1 MAQPGW
7 KSLVAEWP
15 WFKGPGRYPISA
27 YSEFMPPPRLGLA
40 PYGEANPFLFLED
53 DPAGWHVTEYEEAF
67 ELRPGLARI
76 AEQVMESMVHLA
88 NGREAHGISQA
99 KLTNNPYW
107 PRSLAER
114 RGQLAH
120 ERFVLL
126 LSLSLARTQD
136 DKGRVRWTLFGSSE
150 QGPARAFWRSFFQA
164 PGVELPE
171 DRALGVLRGLVSAA
185 FALPETQLADLRGAG
200 LRILPLRPPGAFPY
214 WTEEPLPGWTR
225 WLLFDEGERLRGVRY
240 LLTFRPFSELS
251 PPLQRAYLAGEL
263 HLLPFP
269 GSLVF
274 WGAPP
279 YWTLQRE
286 LPFALQIPLL
296 HLVRRHEAPD
306 GLRVPQ
312 SGWLHESTPAEPE
325 PDLRYGPL
333 RDRFTRTHRWA
344 RVQRH
349 QDELALSALEDK
361 MTHVLFSAL
370 PGELGLYGKPM
381 ARNAQIWSTDF
392 HSLLDGP
399 AATSQELAKAI
410 ARVKRG
416 GLFGYRFHY
425 PAMQVGHHAVYWQRP
440 VVAYLDPHTK
450 KASLPLEN
458 LLGYLT
464 AYDTR
469 DPRLAV
475 AVELWPRVWQR
486 EPHLAAVELRTEKQ
500 GRSPRQESLNAR
512 KLLDAPLLLGKSPLP
527 RSFARSLLSAPK
539 REGLDQWL
547 DALPGRS
554 GAAQT
559 GGRLAD
565 ELRAMVAPVRDPQPR
580 PLTYAK
586 TARRSFEVAY
596 WKTIADLA
604 EGRFLT
610 KNNADCV
617 LDAPTQKHLRH
628 SHRDLNPLGGFLLD
642 HYRALV
648 RAAGMTG
655 KALVGD
661 LPFQWKTDFDYAWM
675 GGWLHNQQ
683 GKTTERNLMLA
694 IPGRDRSQAVI
705 MADHY
710 DTAFMEDRY
719 EPAQG
724 GDGARLAAAG
734 ADDNH
739 SATAAL
745 MLGAPIF
752 LALSREGLLGCDVWL
767 IHLTGEEFPADCLGA
782 RKLCQSLVEGDLRLR
797 LSDETLHD
805 LSKTRARG
813 VYILDMIAHNNEHDR
828 DVFQI
833 APGTGPGSLWLAYQ
847 AQVSAELWN
856 ENTAKWNRRSSRRGL
871 GRARRSKVSEKVPA
885 IARHLALHCE
895 VRPTYDPR
903 STLFNTDGQIFSDAG
918 VPVALFM
925 ENYDINRVGYHDS
938 HDTMA
943 NIDLDF
949 GAALAAIAIESVARA
964 ATEPLPARRAWW
976 TRRER
981 AKPRRKK

>member
-1 MAQPGW
+1 MAQLGW
-7 KSLVAEWP
+7 KSLVAGWP
-15 WFKGPGRYPISA
+15 WFEGSGRYPISA

-40 PYGEANPFLFLED
+40 PYGEANPFLFRED

-67 ELRPGLARI
+67 ELRPGLSRI
-76 AEQVMESMVHLA
+76 AELVMESMVHLA
-88 NGREAHGISQA
+88 NGRAAHGISRA
-99 KLTNNPYW
+99 KLLHNPYW
-107 PRSLAER
+107 PEPLAKR
-114 RGQLAH
+114 KGQLSH

-126 LSLSLARTQD
+126 LSLSLARTLD

-150 QGPARAFWRSFFQA
+150 QGPARAFWKSFFEA

-171 DRALGVLRGLVSAA
+171 ERALRVLRGLLAAA
-185 FALPETQLADLRGAG
+185 FALPETQLTDLRGAG
-200 LRILPLRPPGAFPY
+200 LRILPLRAPAAFPY
-214 WTEEPLPGWTR
+214 WDEEPLPRWTR
-225 WLLFDEGERLRGVRY
+225 RLLFDEGEPLQGLRY

-251 PPLQRAYLAGEL
+251 PPLQSAYLKGEL

-269 GSLVF
+269 GSLAF

-279 YWTLQRE
+279 YQTLQRE

-296 HLVRRHEAPD
+296 HLVGRHEAPN

-312 SGWLHESTPAEPE
+312 SGWLHEVTAAHARA
-325 PDLRYGPL
+325 DANHGPL
-333 RDRFTRTHRWA
+333 RDGFTRTHRWA

-349 QDELALSALEDK
+349 QDELALGTREDK

-370 PGELGLYGKPM
+370 PDELGLYGKPM
-381 ARNAQIWSTDF
+381 ARNAQVWSTDF
-392 HSLLDGP
+392 HSILDGP
-399 AATSQELAKAI
+399 AARSTELAAAI
-410 ARVKRG
+410 AAVKQG
-416 GLFGYRFHY
+416 GLFGYRFQY
-425 PAMQVGHHAVYWQRP
+425 PAMQLGHHAVYWQRP
-440 VVAYLDPHTK
+440 LVAYLDPHTQR
-450 KASLPLEN
+450 ASLLPEN

-469 DPRLAV
+469 ELRLSDP
-475 AVELWPRVWQR
+475 VELWPRVLQR
-486 EPHLAAVELRTEKQ
+486 EPHLAAVQLRTEGK

-512 KLLDAPLLLGKSPLP
+512 KLLDAPQLLGKSPLP

-539 REGLDQWL
+539 HESLDQWL
-547 DALPGRS
+547 DALQGRS
-554 GAAQT
+554 GAPET
-559 GGRLAD
+559 GRRLAS
-565 ELRAMVAPVRDPQPR
+565 ELRAMITSRPDPLAS
-580 PLTYAK
+580 PLTYGK

-617 LDAPTQKHLRH
+617 LDSPTQKHLRH
-628 SHRDLNPLGGFLLD
+628 HHRDLNPLGSYLLD
-642 HYRALV
+642 HYCSLV

-655 KALVGD
+655 RALVGD
-661 LPFQWKTDFDYAWM
+661 LPFKWKTDFDYAWM

-683 GKTTERNLMLA
+683 GETTERNLILA

-724 GDGARLAAAG
+724 GDRARLAAAG

-767 IHLTGEEFPADCLGA
+767 IHLTGEEFPADCLGS
-782 RKLCQSLVEGDLRLR
+782 RQLCQSLVEGDLRLR
-797 LSDETLHD
+797 LSDGAVHD

-813 VYILDMIAHNNEHDR
+813 IYILDMIAHNNERDR
-828 DVFQI
+828 DIFQM
-833 APGTGPGSLWLAYQ
+833 APGTGPGSMWLAYQ
-847 AQVSAELWN
+847 AHVATEVWN
-856 ENTAKWNRRSSRRGL
+856 EGTRKWNRRSSRRRL
-871 GRARRSKVSEKVPA
+871 GRARRSKVSKNIPP
-885 IARHLALHCE
+885 IAQHLALHGE

-918 VPVALFM
+918 VPVVLFM

-964 ATEPLPARRAWW
+964 AIERPPERPAWW
-976 TRRER
+976 TRTER
-981 AKPRRKK
+981 ARPRRT